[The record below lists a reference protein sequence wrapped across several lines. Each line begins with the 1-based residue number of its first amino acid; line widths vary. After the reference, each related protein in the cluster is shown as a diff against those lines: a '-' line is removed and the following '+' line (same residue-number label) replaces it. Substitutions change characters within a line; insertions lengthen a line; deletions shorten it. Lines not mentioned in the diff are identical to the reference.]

1 MEEIRGYL
9 ASLEMPEKAIERK
22 LAKFVQNPDLAQE
35 FAEWIKAGAQEYP
48 DRVSVEGYTARKIKE
63 LAPFMNGAGV
73 YDFLISLRE
82 NPEECLRYIAE
93 GFPIG

>member
-1 MEEIRGYL
+1 MEEIREYL
-9 ASLEMPEKAIERK
+9 VSLEMPEKAVEQK
-22 LAKFVQNPDLAQE
+22 MAKFEQNPDIAQE

-48 DRVSVEGYTARKIKE
+48 DGISVEGHTAKKIKE
-63 LAPFMNGAGV
+63 LALFMNGAGV

>member
-1 MEEIRGYL
+1 MEEIREYL
-9 ASLEMPEKAIERK
+9 VSLEMPEKAIERK
-22 LAKFVQNPDLAQE
+22 MAKFEQNLDLAQE
-35 FAEWIKAGAQEYP
+35 FAEWSKAGAQEYS
-48 DRVSVEGYTARKIKE
+48 DGVSVEGYTAKKIKE
-63 LAPFMNGAGV
+63 LVPFMNGAGV